1 MHSKKPSYV
10 KRLYA
15 TECARLCLVGRTKKR
30 KQWSGVLKK
39 EKHTELGQTGED
51 LV

>member
-1 MHSKKPSYV
+1 MQLNVHGYV
-10 KRLYA
+10 R
-15 TECARLCLVGRTKKR
+15 
-30 KQWSGVLKK
+30 SGVLKK